1 MSVSVLIPTVLRK
14 YTSGKDEVSLSG
26 ATVREV
32 IQNLGT
38 QFQSLATAIHQDNGE
53 LKPFI
58 NIYVN
63 EEDIRFLNSLDTAVQ
78 PNDTITI
85 LPAIAGG

>member
-38 QFQSLATAIHQDNGE
+38 QFQSLAIAIHQENGE